1 MFPYIGFSVRTQRDV
16 NIILFKYILFY
27 QQHDPDAE
35 EQQTLFRVED
45 PFFVGIDI
53 PPEITLRTFCPV
65 SGCSDMGVSL
75 MLCLSSKRVG
85 FSFLRF
91 GIVS

>member
-1 MFPYIGFSVRTQRDV
+1 MEFPSVLIYRNDYIFIQS
-16 NIILFKYILFY
+16 
-27 QQHDPDAE
+27 QHDPDADW
-35 EQQTLFRVED
+35 QQLLFCVED
-45 PFFVGIDI
+45 PFLGEMDI

-65 SGCSDMGVSL
+65 SGCSDMGLSL
-75 MLCLSSKRVG
+75 MLCLSSKRVD